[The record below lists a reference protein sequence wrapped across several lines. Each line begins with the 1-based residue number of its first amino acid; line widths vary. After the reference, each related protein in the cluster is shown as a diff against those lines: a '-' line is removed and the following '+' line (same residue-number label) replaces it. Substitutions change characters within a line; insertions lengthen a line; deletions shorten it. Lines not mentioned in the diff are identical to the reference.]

1 MKTEEFIPLNQL
13 CEYHEIEISFFN
25 GLGETGRIE
34 IQIIEQVP
42 HIRRDTI
49 SEIEKM
55 IRMHRELNIN
65 AEGIDT
71 VLNLL
76 EQIDELQKE
85 LSNVKNRLRLYEEL

>member
-1 MKTEEFIPLNQL
+1 MTTEEFISLNQL
-13 CEYHEIEISFFN
+13 CEYHEVEISFFS
-25 GLGETGRIE
+25 GLSEIGRIE
-34 IQIIEQVP
+34 IQIIEEIP
-42 HIRRDTI
+42 HIHRDTI

-76 EQIDELQKE
+76 EQIDELQQE
-85 LSNVKNRLRLYEEL
+85 LIRTRNKLLLYEDL